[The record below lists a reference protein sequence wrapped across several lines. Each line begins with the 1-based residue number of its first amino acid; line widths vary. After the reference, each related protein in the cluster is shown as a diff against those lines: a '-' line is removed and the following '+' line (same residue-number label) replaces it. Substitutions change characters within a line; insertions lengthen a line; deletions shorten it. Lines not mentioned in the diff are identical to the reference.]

1 MGAPDYLIYLNKIY
15 GPLIHCFHFIDLFN
29 SLSND
34 NPNVKNKSLD
44 FNQTSAQRGSESDI
58 KVNTIHSLGPYLA
71 GLLEGDGHI
80 GLSKMINSKGKIS

>member
-34 NPNVKNKSLD
+34 NPNVKNQFLA
-44 FNQTSAQRGSESDI
+44 FNKKKEVKAI
-58 KVNTIHSLGPYLA
+58 LKLILFIL
-71 GLLEGDGHI
+71 
-80 GLSKMINSKGKIS
+80 